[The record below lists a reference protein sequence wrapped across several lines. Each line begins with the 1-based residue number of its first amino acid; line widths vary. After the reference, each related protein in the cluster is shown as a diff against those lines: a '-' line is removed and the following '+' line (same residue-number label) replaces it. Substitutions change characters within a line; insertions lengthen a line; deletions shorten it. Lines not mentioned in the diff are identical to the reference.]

1 MLAVLVRLL
10 SNLALAAEFMR
21 DLTKQASA
29 STLILILIPEPI
41 SQSPNTCPSDSGSLD
56 KVQMRRFSSCA
67 RSAPV
72 SVFSALRRN
81 ASGLQ
86 V

>member
-21 DLTKQASA
+21 DLAKQASA
-29 STLILILIPEPI
+29 STLILNPEPI
-41 SQSPNTCPSDSGSLD
+41 SQPPNTCPSDSGSLD

-67 RSAPV
+67 LTAPV